1 MSDAVESDIGAG
13 RRPENL
19 VLGAV
24 LTTAA
29 FFCVALVGTLAK
41 VSGQYTSTGVLLL
54 FQNLICLLFVAP
66 AALRRGYSPLRTS
79 KAGLHVL
86 RAVTGTACWYA
97 LFFAITQIP
106 LANATLLTYS
116 APLWMPLVAWLVTRQ
131 RAAKATWVGA
141 GIGFVGVLLVLR
153 PQGHTFNLGEL
164 SALAGAL
171 FLAVAMMSVRWLG
184 ATEPMIRVLFY
195 YFLLSTVMS
204 VPIAVFD
211 WEPVPAQAWGWLIAL
226 GFAQL
231 LSQILIVVAYRSAPA
246 EKVGPFIY
254 SVIVFTAVI
263 DWIVWDH
270 PPTLLT
276 YVGMALVIGGGLVA
290 IRAKP
295 KTNET
300 SGSSS
305 GPAPC
310 RAPPETLGAVGD
322 RRSCRAAPI
331 RPNPPDATGSG
342 DGSPSTRSG

>member
-1 MSDAVESDIGAG
+1 MSDVDTPGIGVD

-19 VLGAV
+19 ILGAA

-54 FQNLICLLFVAP
+54 FQNLICLVFVIP
-66 AALRRGYSPLRTS
+66 VALRGGWPALRTT
-79 KAGLHVL
+79 KVGLHVL

-97 LFFAITQIP
+97 LFFAITEIP

-116 APLWMPLVAWLVTRQ
+116 APLWMPLVAWVATRQ
-131 RAAKATWVGA
+131 RVARATWIGA
-141 GIGFVGVLLVLR
+141 GIGFVGVMFVLQ
-153 PQGHTFNLGEL
+153 PQSHTFNLGEL
-164 SALAGAL
+164 SAIAGAL

-195 YFLLSTVMS
+195 YFLLSTVLS

-211 WEPVPAQAWGWLIAL
+211 WKPFPAQAWGWLVAL

-231 LSQILIVVAYRSAPA
+231 FSQILIVAAYRYASA

-254 SVIVFTAVI
+254 SVIVFTALI
-263 DWIVWDH
+263 DWIIWGH
-270 PPTLLT
+270 SPTLFAYL
-276 YVGMALVIGGGLVA
+276 GMGLVIGGGLIA

-295 KTNET
+295 K
-300 SGSSS
+300 
-305 GPAPC
+305 
-310 RAPPETLGAVGD
+310 RAV
-322 RRSCRAAPI
+322 
-331 RPNPPDATGSG
+331 
-342 DGSPSTRSG
+342 